1 MAEIKISNVSFAYI
15 KGSNV
20 LENINLHIGPGESV
34 GLVGANGVGKSTL
47 LKLLVGLE
55 RGYEGSIQIDSMSV
69 KKENLIKIREKT
81 GYVFQDSDSQLFTS
95 NVYDDV
101 AFASKNYGYSRDEVE
116 RRTEAAL
123 SQMGIED
130 IKNRPIYTLSGG
142 QKKLAS
148 IATILSLTPE
158 IILMDEPSVALDP
171 VNRRK
176 LIDIIKKLNGLKII
190 ATHDLDLIL
199 DTCERVVLLA
209 ENRIVK
215 DGKTE
220 NILTDEQLL
229 RDNGLELPLSLSRL

>member
-1 MAEIKISNVSFAYI
+1 
-15 KGSNV
+15 
-20 LENINLHIGPGESV
+20 
-34 GLVGANGVGKSTL
+34 
-47 LKLLVGLE
+47 
-55 RGYEGSIQIDSMSV
+55 
-69 KKENLIKIREKT
+69 
-81 GYVFQDSDSQLFTS
+81 
-95 NVYDDV
+95 
-101 AFASKNYGYSRDEVE
+101 
-116 RRTEAAL
+116 
-123 SQMGIED
+123 
-130 IKNRPIYTLSGG
+130 
-142 QKKLAS
+142 
-148 IATILSLTPE
+148 
-158 IILMDEPSVALDP
+158 MDEPSVALDP